1 MGRLEGVGKEGD
13 AERAGT
19 RGREGAIEGKYVQ
32 ADKKEYREG
41 EEKEREA

>member
-13 AERAGT
+13 AERTGT
-19 RGREGAIEGKYVQ
+19 RGREGAIQEKYIQ
-32 ADKKEYREG
+32 GDKKEYREG